1 MKNLGK
7 TLTAVLFVVALAF
20 TSCAKDEGYT
30 PDNGDKPVHL
40 PTNPENLPHLPDHP
54 IEN

>member
-1 MKNLGK
+1 MKKLGK

-30 PDNGDKPVHL
+30 PQ
-40 PTNPENLPHLPDHP
+40 PENPLPEQPVNPVLPDNP
-54 IEN
+54 IEL